1 MILYII
7 YLFYAGII
15 CREGFWSMVS
25 HLAVQIVRS
34 KSMTWVLP
42 CRQRDSLISTEQ
54 ERIDQLHD
62 VKWLVSVK
70 EYNLYRAEHEARVIS
85 AGPPERASRLISR
98 STELLSSP
106 GNNSVPPN
114 TYDGGTADWVEIS
127 TSCID
132 FQRNMLSSWCIYIY
146 IYTYLWAVN
155 RLKYRLMINLQMY
168 LTGILFNVVS
178 NFTLVKVN

>member
-1 MILYII
+1 MIRCII

-42 CRQRDSLISTEQ
+42 CRQLDSLISTEQ

-70 EYNLYRAEHEARVIS
+70 EYNFYRAEHEARVIS
-85 AGPPERASRLISR
+85 AGPLERASHLISR

-106 GNNSVPPN
+106 GNNSAPPN
-114 TYDGGTADWVEIS
+114 TCDGGTADWVEIS

-132 FQRNMLSSWCIYIY
+132 FQSNMLSSWCIYIY
-146 IYTYLWAVN
+146 IYTHISELSIDWN
-155 RLKYRLMINLQMY
+155 IESWLISKCTLQGYFSM
-168 LTGILFNVVS
+168 
-178 NFTLVKVN
+178 

>member
-62 VKWLVSVK
+62 VKWLVSAK

-106 GNNSVPPN
+106 GNNSAPPN
-114 TYDGGTADWVEIS
+114 TCDGGTADRVEIS

-146 IYTYLWAVN
+146 IYIHISELSIDWNIDSWLISKCT
-155 RLKYRLMINLQMY
+155 LQGYFSM
-168 LTGILFNVVS
+168 
-178 NFTLVKVN
+178 

>member
-1 MILYII
+1 MILCII

-34 KSMTWVLP
+34 KSMTYVLP
-42 CRQRDSLISTEQ
+42 CRQLDSLISTEQ

-106 GNNSVPPN
+106 GNNSAPPN
-114 TYDGGTADWVEIS
+114 TCDGGTADWVEIS

-132 FQRNMLSSWCIYIY
+132 FQSNMLSSWCIYIY
-146 IYTYLWAVN
+146 IHISELSIDWNIESWLISKCT
-155 RLKYRLMINLQMY
+155 LQGYFSM
-168 LTGILFNVVS
+168 
-178 NFTLVKVN
+178 